1 MRTWHSVRAVLVQYQ
16 GRCLQRGHHQ
26 ELQQFFQC
34 SLLQVACLLL
44 NVLTVANPDVHD
56 QQLGKVH
63 LSSYKTGSGSCFFS
77 TRRRKMNLNSFSIR
91 FMEISRG
98 DVIILSLGS
107 FRSLILS
114 KDLRTSFDR
123 LTTVFAYED
132 WERGAGGMSNERISG
147 EGACLPNIRKK
158 GVT

>member
-1 MRTWHSVRAVLVQYQ
+1 
-16 GRCLQRGHHQ
+16 
-26 ELQQFFQC
+26 
-34 SLLQVACLLL
+34 
-44 NVLTVANPDVHD
+44 
-56 QQLGKVH
+56 
-63 LSSYKTGSGSCFFS
+63 
-77 TRRRKMNLNSFSIR
+77 MNLKSFSIR

-107 FRSLILS
+107 FRSSLILS

-147 EGACLPNIRKK
+147 EGACVPNIRKK